1 MKENQHRVF
10 ACADNRT
17 DKLTWNAGPAP
28 QLATRLAN
36 CADLLH
42 LLDHPASSTYPM
54 ATPTVQFDKYKCPCF
69 KCCSVK
75 DKSRRTIR
83 IHFKENLAH
92 LSKLRSSGGDL
103 DTLEFVENCH
113 YELTQLLSSLAED
126 SQATRPPVSP
136 YPDGKSLV
144 FNVFNHILIGFDL
157 ADAPIDPPPF
167 SGGVSRDEDAM
178 IVDDNSK

>member
-10 ACADNRT
+10 ARADNRA

-28 QLATRLAN
+28 QLATWLAN

-103 DTLEFVENCH
+103 DTLEFVENSVTMSLHGC
-113 YELTQLLSSLAED
+113 LAAWLRTLKQLGHLYLLI
-126 SQATRPPVSP
+126 QMVSP
-136 YPDGKSLV
+136 WFLM
-144 FNVFNHILIGFDL
+144 FLITY
-157 ADAPIDPPPF
+157 
-167 SGGVSRDEDAM
+167 
-178 IVDDNSK
+178 